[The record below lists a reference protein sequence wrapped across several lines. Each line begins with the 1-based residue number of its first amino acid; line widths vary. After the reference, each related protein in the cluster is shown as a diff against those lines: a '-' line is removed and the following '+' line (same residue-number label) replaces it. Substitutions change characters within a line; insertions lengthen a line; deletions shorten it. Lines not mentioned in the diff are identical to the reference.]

1 MDTKKNTIS
10 KMTLTEKAALVHGA
24 SFFGSAEFPK
34 LGIRRIQ
41 FLDGGTGI
49 NYEQLFG
56 DFCSEREPDINSEV
70 VAGNGHLQNVI
81 KNFYSPENLDE
92 EEKVLHSWIKDKLE
106 ERTGMPDMSP
116 GCFPPGILLGAT
128 FNPDVVRETGEALG
142 AEAAAYGIDVL
153 LGTPNVNI
161 HRDPLGGRLFEG
173 YSEDPCVV
181 SELAPELVKGV
192 QKYPVAAN
200 VKHFAVNN
208 QETNRVGID
217 VKVSERAL
225 EEIYLP
231 GFKACVENGRVKTV
245 MSAYNKINGIPCTE
259 NSWLLREK
267 LREDWKFEGITVSDW
282 GAVKNSCSALKA
294 GNNLSMPGPSEDF
307 GGLVTAIKEGI
318 VSPEPLNESVLNIL
332 KLTEY
337 IDEKKERYKSR
348 FSSASEL
355 MKFTDKAAYD
365 AAADGIVLLKNE
377 RNIFPLTDE
386 VNKVLITGTG
396 SENLVT
402 CGEGSA
408 GVVTDRN
415 TSFSYE
421 LAQIMGENRVSVNPS
436 VTGRVKGEGE
446 IIIVVASLP
455 GMEGNDRIN
464 MKLDSRDRAVL
475 RELALEKQSGK
486 DFRIVLILNVCGP
499 VSLSEYEPYVDGIF
513 CMFLPGM
520 QGGKAMA
527 DIITGRVNPSGKLPV
542 TFPVHYRD
550 TPTYIN
556 FPGDGYE
563 VNYGEGIFVGYRYY
577 EKKKIKPAYA
587 FGYGL
592 SYTSFEISGV
602 RTSAERFSDK
612 LTVSGR
618 IKNTGEYAGAQVVQ
632 IYITDV
638 FSTCP
643 KPAKELKKFKKIFLN
658 PGESKKF
665 EFVLDENDFSYFD
678 SDYGRFLCEEG
689 YFDIVVATSST
700 SDDVAAIRR
709 VYREGTSPY
718 SFGLNSTVKV
728 FFENPALKELL
739 LKFWISE
746 NFDTGLLES
755 CYRYTPGRKLYEI
768 LPKIVDSDTDTNQ
781 RLERFLEDVSR
792 IEKR

>member
-1 MDTKKNTIS
+1 
-10 KMTLTEKAALVHGA
+10 
-24 SFFGSAEFPK
+24 
-34 LGIRRIQ
+34 
-41 FLDGGTGI
+41 
-49 NYEQLFG
+49 
-56 DFCSEREPDINSEV
+56 
-70 VAGNGHLQNVI
+70 
-81 KNFYSPENLDE
+81 
-92 EEKVLHSWIKDKLE
+92 
-106 ERTGMPDMSP
+106 
-116 GCFPPGILLGAT
+116 
-128 FNPDVVRETGEALG
+128 
-142 AEAAAYGIDVL
+142 
-153 LGTPNVNI
+153 
-161 HRDPLGGRLFEG
+161 
-173 YSEDPCVV
+173 
-181 SELAPELVKGV
+181 
-192 QKYPVAAN
+192 
-200 VKHFAVNN
+200 
-208 QETNRVGID
+208 
-217 VKVSERAL
+217 
-225 EEIYLP
+225 
-231 GFKACVENGRVKTV
+231 
-245 MSAYNKINGIPCTE
+245 
-259 NSWLLREK
+259 
-267 LREDWKFEGITVSDW
+267 
-282 GAVKNSCSALKA
+282 
-294 GNNLSMPGPSEDF
+294 
-307 GGLVTAIKEGI
+307 
-318 VSPEPLNESVLNIL
+318 
-332 KLTEY
+332 
-337 IDEKKERYKSR
+337 
-348 FSSASEL
+348 